1 VFDSTDLVS
10 HVLFLVGCV
19 CNALSSADLLPRY
32 TEKHVLH
39 PNKQIPSIFKSCTDY
54 SQLEYRLR
62 TCGELCSGLFTSAYP
77 TAQGSLGEIIKARKF
92 PSIDS
97 SDSDRK
103 RILIGHIIATKSSS
117 PLVTDDAMD
126 YPKDWKTKYQLT
138 PSTGHNEDG
147 ETLCI
152 HSLCVHPSFAGRGF
166 GQMLLKSYY
175 DRMKGTG
182 AAKRIALI
190 CRERYVGFYQKAG
203 YKKIGPSKCQY
214 GGGNW
219 FDMVREF
226 EEQNDEYD

>member
-1 VFDSTDLVS
+1 MT
-10 HVLFLVGCV
+10 
-19 CNALSSADLLPRY
+19 
-32 TEKHVLH
+32 
-39 PNKQIPSIFKSCTDY
+39 SIINSCTDS

-152 HSLCVHPSFAGRGF
+152 HSLCVHPNFTGKGF
-166 GQMLLKSYY
+166 GRILLKSYT
-175 DRMKGTG
+175 DRMKHTG
-182 AAKRIALI
+182 VAKRIALI
-190 CRERYVGFYQKAG
+190 CRERYVEFYTKAG
-203 YKKIGPSKCQY
+203 FKKIGPSKCQY

-219 FDMVREF
+219 VDMVMNLEDSLD
-226 EEQNDEYD
+226 EQDY